1 MPNPLALILQELMG
15 VEGANPLG
23 QSPQAQLTGDAL
35 GAAQAQGVK
44 PPLPGDGGMPPMIQL
59 LQILSQMQ
67 GQQPADAGFRESPNP
82 DPGFTAPDNSV
93 AGDLQ
98 ALNTPSGASANSPDN
113 MALLRALMGQ

>member
-15 VEGANPLG
+15 AEGANPLG

-35 GAAQAQGVK
+35 RAAQSQGVK

-59 LQILSQMQ
+59 LELLSQMT
-67 GQQPADAGFRESPNP
+67 GDAGFNQPQQPNP

-113 MALLRALMGQ
+113 VALLRALMGQ